1 MIILLSGD
9 DTFRSRQRLNQLR
22 LAFTAKFDP
31 TSLNTINLD
40 GATMNAG
47 QFDELSAAQGFLA
60 TKRFLV
66 VTNLIHDGKPAVQEA
81 VLASLHE
88 RSATT
93 ENIIVFREVGSLE
106 IKKSGTAFAKPAL
119 ALIEFFRQHAKH
131 EVFFSLEPA
140 AVERWILK
148 ETELRGGTI
157 EKKAVSLLAAAVDS
171 DLWRADR
178 ELEKLVRY
186 RQGQLITVDDV
197 EQMLSIPVEDTVF
210 RLTDALG
217 QRDVATA
224 IRLLED
230 QFQQGVDPLALLR
243 TIAWHVR
250 TVVTLRSI
258 LDQGQTLRNAT
269 KTLKLHPF
277 VIQKASKQAEYFT
290 MAELIAIHD
299 ELVMIDTKVKSTSVD
314 PKLLFD
320 LLVLAFSPPGRLPE
334 GRRKPVRTLPLAAR

>member
-1 MIILLSGD
+1 MLILLSGD
-9 DTFRSRQRLNQLR
+9 DTFRSRKRLQQLR
-22 LAFTAKFDP
+22 GAFKTKFDP
-31 TSLNTINLD
+31 TGLNTVALD
-40 GATMNAG
+40 GATMLAG
-47 QFDELSAAQGFLA
+47 QFDEHSAAQGFLA
-60 TKRFLV
+60 TKRLLV
-66 VTNLIHDGKPAVQEA
+66 VTNLVHEGKQAVQEA
-81 VLASLHE
+81 VLASLEE

-93 ENIIVFREVGSLE
+93 ENIIVFWEDGSVEV
-106 IKKSGTAFAKPAL
+106 KKSGTAFAKSAL

-131 EVFFSLEPA
+131 EVFPTLEPV
-140 AVERWILK
+140 AVERWIVK
-148 ETELRGGTI
+148 ETKARGGLI
-157 EKKAVSLLAAAVDS
+157 EKRAASLLAAAVDS

-197 EQMLSIPVEDTVF
+197 GQLLSIPVEDTVF

-224 IRLLED
+224 VRLLED

-250 TVVTLRSI
+250 TIVTLRSI

-299 ELVMIDTKVKSTSVD
+299 QLVMIDIKVKSTSVD
-314 PKLLFD
+314 AKLLFD
-320 LLVLAFSPPGRLPE
+320 LLALAFSPSG
-334 GRRKPVRTLPLAAR
+334 RKPLRTSPLAAR

>member
-9 DTFRSRQRLNQLR
+9 DTFRSRKRLQQLR
-22 LAFTAKFDP
+22 QAFKTKFDP
-31 TSLNTINLD
+31 TGLNTVGLD
-40 GATMNAG
+40 GATMSAG

-66 VTNLIHDGKPAVQEA
+66 VTNLIHDGKTAVQEA
-81 VLASLHE
+81 VLGSLEE
-88 RSATT
+88 RSSTT
-93 ENIIVFREVGSLE
+93 ENIIVFWEDGSVE
-106 IKKSGTAFAKPAL
+106 AKKSGTAFVKQAL
-119 ALIEFFRQHAKH
+119 ALVEFFRQHAKH
-131 EVFFSLEPA
+131 EVFTTLDPG
-140 AVERWILK
+140 AVERWIVK
-148 ETELRGGTI
+148 ETKMRGGTI
-157 EKKAVSLLAAAVDS
+157 EKKAASLLAAAVDS

-186 RQGQLITVDDV
+186 RQGQLISADDV
-197 EQMLSIPVEDTVF
+197 EQLLNIPVEDTVF

-224 IRLLED
+224 VRLFED

-243 TIAWHVR
+243 TIAWHIR
-250 TVVTLRSI
+250 TVVALRSI
-258 LDQGQTLRNAT
+258 LDQGQTIRNAA

-299 ELVMIDTKVKSTSVD
+299 ELVTIDTKVKSTSVD
-314 PKLLFD
+314 PKLLLD
-320 LLVLAFSPPGRLPE
+320 LLVLAFRA
-334 GRRKPVRTLPLAAR
+334 PVRTSPLAAR